1 MAETE
6 MVKRV
11 ARALRD
17 ADAIWAARKYAD
29 YPPEEIQRLIRESA
43 DECGYDELAYAA
55 IEAMRQP
62 TDAMQ
67 VAGGLKCESILFE
80 DNDEGTGVIFK
91 DMGIV
96 FMTMIDAALS
106 PPSKD

>member
-6 MVKRV
+6 MVERV
-11 ARALRD
+11 ARAMCEDDGANWNASDFGDTANGEEPEDQREYWL
-17 ADAIWAARKYAD
+17 AKAR
-29 YPPEEIQRLIRESA
+29 
-43 DECGYDELAYAA
+43 AA

-96 FMTMIDAALS
+96 FMTMIDAALL
-106 PPSKD
+106 PAPTDKE